1 MGFNSGAHEDLK
13 QSIHFIRDAKVL
25 WQEKA
30 WKPQGLASGLGCRVL
45 NNEAIPKRE

>member
-1 MGFNSGAHEDLK
+1 MECLQVNGRRKTRKEDK
-13 QSIHFIRDAKVL
+13 AGAKVL

-30 WKPQGLASGLGCRVL
+30 WKPQGVASGLGCRVL